1 MNSLKPCMPVATCN
15 QMDQVNTTM
24 HSQPSWHAS
33 LVVTVLANTLDA
45 QGVLLQV
52 VEILWELHLEIVG
65 TRVRKR
71 PACTPNTRATESCP
85 RFWCRKGCQKATKQ
99 CGHACAGCKHKRAFF
114 TATKHNE
121 TTQTCQKSNIYT
133 IAMMV

>member
-45 QGVLLQV
+45 QSMLLQV
-52 VEILWELHLEIVG
+52 VEILWGWHLEIVYPE
-65 TRVRKR
+65 VRGL
-71 PACTPNTRATESCP
+71 PACTQNTRAAEP
-85 RFWCRKGCQKATKQ
+85 DRQFQPRKGC
-99 CGHACAGCKHKRAFF
+99 
-114 TATKHNE
+114 
-121 TTQTCQKSNIYT
+121 
-133 IAMMV
+133 